1 VPNLVVVFGYLNAS
15 WTLRADLTA
24 RYVCQLLNRMRAK
37 GCDKVRPVLPADHAL
52 VEDNVYDFS
61 SGYIQRALPLMP
73 KSATALPW
81 RLNQDYMEDRRDLRE
96 RPVEDGV
103 LIFERQT
110 VAQPSELA

>member
-1 VPNLVVVFGYLNAS
+1 MLPGIAKQSLKDLVV
-15 WTLRADLTA
+15 
-24 RYVCQLLNRMRAK
+24 
-37 GCDKVRPVLPADHAL
+37 
-52 VEDNVYDFS
+52 NVT
-61 SGYIQRALPLMP
+61 GTQGGEM
-73 KSATALPW
+73 PW